1 MSTRAIA
8 AITPIGPRR
17 VFISGHGASSV
28 FCVIERELRA
38 VQPTT
43 HHWPHEERRPPQ
55 PLPSQGREGDASNVI
70 LTAVGDNL
78 RRVPAWSRDLL
89 TSILIVLWQAGVRS
103 QALKPPS

>member
-8 AITPIGPRR
+8 AINTDRTAPRLHLR
-17 VFISGHGASSV
+17 AASSV

-43 HHWPHEERRPPQ
+43 HYWPHEERWPPR